1 MKLSTHRSID
11 AVLSASRFSSTPISL
26 TAYKHELSV
35 EWVNAVGHAYTAQ
48 RLQTIVHHI
57 HCSLTSWNRFV
68 AFRLV
73 ALFSYSVWMTAR
85 NNVVNY
91 AADDGRA
98 TSAGRVLAK
107 CHPQSVPVCRPLG
120 RIFHQ
125 IRPAETFFSADIQIS
140 RILLKLQNS
149 AKIRL
154 NTRNSA
160 TETITPPSKKTN

>member
-1 MKLSTHRSID
+1 
-11 AVLSASRFSSTPISL
+11 
-26 TAYKHELSV
+26 
-35 EWVNAVGHAYTAQ
+35 
-48 RLQTIVHHI
+48 
-57 HCSLTSWNRFV
+57 
-68 AFRLV
+68 
-73 ALFSYSVWMTAR
+73 MTAR

-160 TETITPPSKKTN
+160 TETITPPPKKLTSRVTLYAADRAGERAERRGRGAKNPLSDSNKILHRGKGPRPDHPRKIWWPSVWEFRGHLAVKIHPFPLNCSDFRCRP